1 MKIFAMQIKCD
12 TAEELSQAL
21 RMAADDVIHNVPLYA
36 GLATDE
42 WLVVGGERDD
52 VPRTELGRIE

>member
-21 RMAADDVIHNVPLYA
+21 RMAADCVI
-36 GLATDE
+36 ATPGFFAAMPVDE
-42 WLVVGGERDD
+42 WVSVDSEGLV
-52 VPRTELGRIE
+52 ELGRTE